1 VRDLAVLIAGLT
13 GIAVAAALLRT
24 SGHQSNDGRCLPAG
38 GTGDR
43 DHDASRSCHCR
54 VDRRSVTICEP
65 RSRRSESR
73 SRTCAAIYRPRNV
86 ASRPGRAAELSRLTR
101 LLQGTLD
108 MARIDAAAIRVDRDW
123 VAADDVGYTL
133 SIALSGDEHRGR
145 IGYQFHAC
153 LFEEM

>member
-1 VRDLAVLIAGLT
+1 
-13 GIAVAAALLRT
+13 
-24 SGHQSNDGRCLPAG
+24 
-38 GTGDR
+38 
-43 DHDASRSCHCR
+43 
-54 VDRRSVTICEP
+54 
-65 RSRRSESR
+65 
-73 SRTCAAIYRPRNV
+73 
-86 ASRPGRAAELSRLTR
+86 
-101 LLQGTLD
+101 